1 MKILIL
7 TDEEIRT
14 LLPMEVC
21 VELMAGALASL
32 ARGEVHQPLRTIVRP
47 AAAAGIMGLMPAY
60 RAGPCRPVYGLKT
73 IGVFPGNPARGLDA
87 HQGSVM
93 LFDGETG
100 RTLALMNAS
109 AITAIRTAAVSGVA
123 TRLLSRAEAGDL
135 AILGSG
141 VQARS
146 HLAAMAC
153 VRRLRRVR
161 VASRSPEQAR
171 RLASE
176 AAGLHGCPV
185 EAVANAE
192 AALRGADLVVTA
204 TSAAEPV
211 VERAWIAPGA
221 HLNAVGASTPAARE
235 LDAATMAAARLFV
248 DRRESTLAEA
258 GDYLRAVAEGAIG
271 PDHIQAEIGEVLV
284 GMHPGRRSAD
294 EITVFKSVGLA
305 VEDLA
310 AAEFLYNEARERS
323 VGSWAA
329 F

>member
-7 TDEEIRT
+7 TDDEIRT
-14 LLPMEVC
+14 LLRMDVC

-32 ARGEVHQPLRTIVRP
+32 TRGDAHQPLRTIVRP
-47 AAAAGIMGLMPAY
+47 AGAAGILGLMPAY
-60 RAGPCRPVYGLKT
+60 RTGPGGPVYGLKT

-87 HQGSVM
+87 HQGSVI
-93 LFDGETG
+93 LFDGESG

-123 TRLLSRAEAGDL
+123 TRLLARAEAGDL
-135 AILGSG
+135 AIIGSG

-161 VASRSPEQAR
+161 VASRSPEHAR
-171 RLASE
+171 RLAAE
-176 AAGLHGCPV
+176 AAGLACPV
-185 EAVANAE
+185 EAVPDAE
-192 AALRGADLVVTA
+192 AALQGADLVVTA

-211 VERAWIAPGA
+211 VKRAWIAPGA
-221 HLNAVGASTPAARE
+221 HLNAVGASTRAARE
-235 LDAATMAAARLFV
+235 LDGATMAAARLFV
-248 DRRESTLAEA
+248 DRRESALAEA
-258 GDYLRAVAEGAIG
+258 GDYLLAVDEGAIG

-284 GMHPGRRSAD
+284 GSHPGRRAPD
-294 EITVFKSVGLA
+294 DITVFKSVGLA

-310 AAEFLYNEARERS
+310 AAEFLYEEARARS
-323 VGSWAA
+323 VGSWAQL
-329 F
+329 

>member
-7 TDEEIRT
+7 TDEEIRR
-14 LLPMEVC
+14 LLPMDVC

-47 AAAAGIMGLMPAY
+47 AEAAGILGLMPAY
-60 RAGPCRPVYGLKT
+60 RTGPGGAVYGLKT
-73 IGVFPGNPARGLDA
+73 IGVFPGNPGRGLDA
-87 HQGSVM
+87 HQGSVL

-123 TRLLSRAEAGDL
+123 TRLLAGAEAGDL

-161 VASRSPEQAR
+161 VASRNLEHAR
-171 RLASE
+171 RLAVE
-176 AAGLHGCPV
+176 AAGRHTCPV
-185 EAVANAE
+185 EAVPDAE
-192 AALRGADLVVTA
+192 TALRGADLVVTA
-204 TSAAEPV
+204 TSAACPV
-211 VERAWIAPGA
+211 VKRAWIAAGA
-221 HLNAVGASTPAARE
+221 HLNAVGASTATARE
-235 LDAATMAAARLFV
+235 LDGATMAAARLFV
-248 DRRESTLAEA
+248 DRRESALAEA
-258 GDYLRAVAEGAIG
+258 GDYLQAVEEGAIG
-271 PDHIQAEIGEVLV
+271 PDHIQAELGEVLV
-284 GMHPGRRSAD
+284 GAHPGRRAPD
-294 EITVFKSVGLA
+294 EITVFKSLGLA

-323 VGSWAA
+323 VGSWVP